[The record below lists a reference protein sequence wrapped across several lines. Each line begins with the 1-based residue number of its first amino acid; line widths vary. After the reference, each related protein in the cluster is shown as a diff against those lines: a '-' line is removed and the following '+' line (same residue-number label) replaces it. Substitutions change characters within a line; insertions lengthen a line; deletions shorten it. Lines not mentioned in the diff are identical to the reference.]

1 MSVPQV
7 CEHSAHA
14 LYDVIIPR
22 VSVSELCT
30 IRIDARDCPVRTQPN
45 SLMCDVF
52 KMELG
57 VLGTQDRHPHHH
69 IP

>member
-1 MSVPQV
+1 MYHTLS
-7 CEHSAHA
+7 
-14 LYDVIIPR
+14 I
-22 VSVSELCT
+22 
-30 IRIDARDCPVRTQPN
+30 IDARDCPFGR